1 METFN
6 KISTDPLQSGSTIN
20 YEAHNF
26 LDFFSFRN
34 ISVFDVPFLFLF
46 YSIRFRYD
54 YEETFQLLH
63 PLIQWQTVKTE
74 KNLTHIPHSVAKYF
88 WSSFRFLFGY
98 NSVANGKTLAY
109 PYFFSLADF
118 CFKYFFSFSLLLFF
132 YNSQLNVPT
141 VTIKNAKFFQST
153 CFHLSVLWWSNS
165 RAKYMPKQRILK
177 SRSRTTKKDIRISTL
192 AANSIH

>member
-1 METFN
+1 MEHTIFWTFSRFE
-6 KISTDPLQSGSTIN
+6 IFPFSMCLSVFSILFDSFSIRLRG
-20 YEAHNF
+20 NF
-26 LDFFSFRN
+26 LAFTSA
-34 ISVFDVPFLFLF
+34 
-46 YSIRFRYD
+46 YSMANRENR
-54 YEETFQLLH
+54 
-63 PLIQWQTVKTE
+63 

-98 NSVANGKTLAY
+98 NSIANGKTFAY

-118 CFKYFFSFSLLLFF
+118 FFKYFFSFLLLFF

>member
-1 METFN
+1 MANREN
-6 KISTDPLQSGSTIN
+6 
-20 YEAHNF
+20 
-26 LDFFSFRN
+26 R
-34 ISVFDVPFLFLF
+34 
-46 YSIRFRYD
+46 
-54 YEETFQLLH
+54 
-63 PLIQWQTVKTE
+63 

-88 WSSFRFLFGY
+88 LVVVSFSFRLQF
-98 NSVANGKTLAY
+98 NCKWKTFAY

-118 CFKYFFSFSLLLFF
+118 FFKYFFSFLLLFF

>member
-20 YEAHNF
+20 YGAHNF

-34 ISVFDVPFLFLF
+34 ISVFDVSFRFF
-46 YSIRFRYD
+46 YSILFDSFSIRLRGNFLAFTSAYSMANR
-54 YEETFQLLH
+54 ENR
-63 PLIQWQTVKTE
+63 

-98 NSVANGKTLAY
+98 NSIANGKTFAY

-118 CFKYFFSFSLLLFF
+118 FFKYLFSFFASFLL
-132 YNSQLNVPT
+132 
-141 VTIKNAKFFQST
+141 
-153 CFHLSVLWWSNS
+153 
-165 RAKYMPKQRILK
+165 
-177 SRSRTTKKDIRISTL
+177 
-192 AANSIH
+192 